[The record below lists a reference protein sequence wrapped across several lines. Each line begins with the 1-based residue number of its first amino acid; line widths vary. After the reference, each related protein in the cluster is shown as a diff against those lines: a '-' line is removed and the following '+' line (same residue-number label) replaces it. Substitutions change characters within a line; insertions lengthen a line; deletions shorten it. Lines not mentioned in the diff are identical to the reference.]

1 MGMLRHTQ
9 TSNNIKTITMK
20 NLALVFAVLVSS
32 FGFSQN
38 VLSFIEDENYILDRH
53 GIDYCS
59 PHTRKMVE
67 SGNVYN
73 LEKDI
78 QDGMFEAY
86 NRFTAWNKGYFNSI
100 PDTNKVISNGA
111 IYMADKKAIP
121 FVKGA
126 FNESR
131 KILGIYSL
139 QVNDT
144 LYGIRTIE
152 VLEVWSNHPD
162 LNVIEPIIMFEDFEG
177 IWDSLIPATF
187 DFPVEC
193 DGCPAH

>member
-20 NLALVFAVLVSS
+20 NLAVVLAVLVSS
-32 FGFSQN
+32 FGFGQD

-59 PHTRKMVE
+59 AHTRKMVE
-67 SGNVYN
+67 SGDVYN
-73 LEKDI
+73 TEKHI
-78 QDGMFEAY
+78 QVGMFEAY

-121 FVKGA
+121 FVKGT
-126 FNESR
+126 FGESR

-152 VLEVWSNHPD
+152 VLEVWSRGIE
-162 LNVIEPIIMFEDFEG
+162 LNVIEIVVMFEDFEG
-177 IWDSLIPATF
+177 NWDILIPATF
-187 DFPVEC
+187 DFPVDC
-193 DGCPAH
+193 DRCPAH

>member
-1 MGMLRHTQ
+1 
-9 TSNNIKTITMK
+9 MK
-20 NLALVFAVLVSS
+20 KIVLVLA
-32 FGFSQN
+32 GLAVNCALAQDI
-38 VLSFIEDENYILDRH
+38 LSFKEDENYILDRH

-59 PHTRKMVE
+59 PHTRRMVE

-73 LEKDI
+73 REKHI

-111 IYMADKKAIP
+111 IYMAGKKSIP

-139 QVNDT
+139 QVNDK

-177 IWDSLIPATF
+177 NWDILIPATF
-187 DFPVEC
+187 DFPVDC

>member
-1 MGMLRHTQ
+1 
-9 TSNNIKTITMK
+9 MK
-20 NLALVFAVLVSS
+20 KIVVVFAVLAVNCALA
-32 FGFSQN
+32 QN
-38 VLSFIEDENYILDRH
+38 ILSFIEDENYILDRH

-59 PHTRKMVE
+59 AHTRRMVE
-67 SGNVYN
+67 SGDVYN
-73 LEKDI
+73 CEKHI

-86 NRFTAWNKGYFNSI
+86 NLFTNWNKGYFNSI

-111 IYMADKKAIP
+111 KYMAGKKAIP
-121 FVKGA
+121 FVKGT
-126 FNESR
+126 FGESR

-152 VLEVWSNHPD
+152 VLEVWSNHPE

-177 IWDSLIPATF
+177 NWDILIPATF

>member
-1 MGMLRHTQ
+1 
-9 TSNNIKTITMK
+9 MK
-20 NLALVFAVLVSS
+20 NIVFVFAVLAVNCALA
-32 FGFSQN
+32 QDI
-38 VLSFIEDENYILDRH
+38 LSFNEDENYILDRH

-59 PHTRKMVE
+59 AHTRRMVE
-67 SGNVYN
+67 SGDVYN
-73 LEKDI
+73 CEKHI

-86 NRFTAWNKGYFNSI
+86 NLFTNWNKGYFNSI

-111 IYMADKKAIP
+111 IYMAGKKSIP

-162 LNVIEPIIMFEDFEG
+162 LNVIEIVTMFEDFEG
-177 IWDSLIPATF
+177 NWDILIPETF

-193 DGCPAH
+193 DGCPAD

>member
-1 MGMLRHTQ
+1 
-9 TSNNIKTITMK
+9 MK
-20 NLALVFAVLVSS
+20 KLLLVLAGLAVNCALA
-32 FGFSQN
+32 QDI
-38 VLSFIEDENYILDRH
+38 LSFDKDQNYILDRH

-139 QVNDT
+139 QVNDK

-162 LNVIEPIIMFEDFEG
+162 LNVIEIVIMFEDFEG

-193 DGCPAH
+193 DRCPAD

>member
-20 NLALVFAVLVSS
+20 NLALVFAGLAVNCALA
-32 FGFSQN
+32 QN
-38 VLSFIEDENYILDRH
+38 ILSFTEDENYILDRH

-111 IYMADKKAIP
+111 IYMAGKKSIP
-121 FVKGA
+121 FVKGI
-126 FNESR
+126 FGESR

-139 QVNDT
+139 QVNDK

-162 LNVIEPIIMFEDFEG
+162 LNVIEIVIMFEDFEG
-177 IWDSLIPATF
+177 NWDILIPETF

>member
-1 MGMLRHTQ
+1 
-9 TSNNIKTITMK
+9 MK
-20 NLALVFAVLVSS
+20 NIVFVSAVLLSS
-32 FGFSQN
+32 LGFGQD
-38 VLSFIEDENYILDRH
+38 VLSFTEDENYILDRH

-121 FVKGA
+121 FVKGI
-126 FNESR
+126 FGESR

-139 QVNDT
+139 QVNDK

-162 LNVIEPIIMFEDFEG
+162 LNVIEIVTMFEDFEG
-177 IWDSLIPATF
+177 NWDILIPETF

-193 DGCPAH
+193 DGCPAD

>member
-1 MGMLRHTQ
+1 MLRHTQ
-9 TSNNIKTITMK
+9 TSNNIKTIAMK
-20 NLALVFAVLVSS
+20 KIVFVLAVLVSS
-32 FGFSQN
+32 FGFGQD
-38 VLSFIEDENYILDRH
+38 VLSFEEDENYILDRH

-59 PHTRKMVE
+59 PHTRRMVE
-67 SGNVYN
+67 SGAVYN
-73 LEKDI
+73 LEKHI

-86 NRFTAWNKGYFNSI
+86 NRFTAWNKGHFNSI

-111 IYMADKKAIP
+111 IYMAGKKSIP

-139 QVNDT
+139 QVNDK

-162 LNVIEPIIMFEDFEG
+162 LNVIEIVIMFEDFEG
-177 IWDSLIPATF
+177 NWDILIPATF

-193 DGCPAH
+193 DGCPAD

>member
-1 MGMLRHTQ
+1 
-9 TSNNIKTITMK
+9 MK
-20 NLALVFAVLVSS
+20 KIVLVFAVLVSS
-32 FGFSQN
+32 FGFGQN

-73 LEKDI
+73 LEKHI

-121 FVKGA
+121 FVKGI
-126 FNESR
+126 FGESR

-152 VLEVWSNHPD
+152 VLEVWSNTPQ
-162 LNVIEPIIMFEDFEG
+162 LNVIEIIVMIEDFEG
-177 IWDSLIPATF
+177 NWDILIPETYN
-187 DFPVEC
+187 FPVDC
-193 DGCPAH
+193 SICPAN